1 MRVLDFLETRINKEI
16 VLYLAPN
23 LSNTTI
29 YNCIKPHICEWELS
43 TLSATNDQLK
53 HNWKVPIHVERE
65 HQL

>member
-53 HNWKVPIHVERE
+53 HN
-65 HQL
+65 